1 MTTAVLTFALF
12 SLLLAIA
19 PGPDVLLVLRNCLR
33 GGHRV
38 GSATALGAAT
48 GSLAWAAAHASPAPQ
63 NAPQARP

>member
-38 GSATALGAAT
+38 GSATAPGAAT
-48 GSLAWAAAHASPAPQ
+48 PVPSPGPPPTRHPQSAS
-63 NAPQARP
+63 QARP